1 MKPPSA
7 RLVGLF
13 VIGAVVLAVAAVL
26 TFASGSLFAS
36 RYSFVVYFQQSVAGL
51 DVGAP
56 VKFMGVRVGT
66 VRSVSLSLTDRERSL
81 DEVRIPVIFE
91 VDQNL
96 LLQRGLA
103 RLSLADTTRLRE
115 LIEEGMRVEL
125 GVESFVTGKKYI
137 SLVVRPDVVPD
148 LVNDPTV
155 PFVELPA
162 IRATGLE
169 DLESNV
175 RQALGRLVVLEVD
188 SVLNQVSRTLETLDR
203 VAGQDLTRTLDQLP
217 GTLARADSTLDA
229 LRVMALRMDTGME
242 PLQNTLTEALQGAN
256 GASLELRNTL
266 QALQD
271 VTGAESPLVARLEE
285 TLNRLGAAG
294 YAVEALAEYLSRN
307 PDAILRGR
315 PRPEG
320 R

>member
-1 MKPPSA
+1 MKTPSA

-26 TFASGSLFAS
+26 TFASGSLFSS
-36 RYSFVVYFQQSVAGL
+36 RFPFVVYFQQSVAGL

-91 VDQNL
+91 VDQTL
-96 LLQRGLA
+96 LLERGLA

-137 SLVVRPDVVPD
+137 SLVVRPDVIPD

-203 VAGQDLTRTLDQLP
+203 VAGQDLTRTLDRLP

-266 QALQD
+266 QALQE

-285 TLNRLGAAG
+285 TLDRLGAAG

-320 R
+320 G

>member
-36 RYSFVVYFQQSVAGL
+36 RYPFVVYFQQSVAGL

-115 LIEEGMRVEL
+115 LIEDGMRVEL

-229 LRVMALRMDTGME
+229 LRLMALRMDTGME

-256 GASLELRNTL
+256 EASLELRNTL

>member
-26 TFASGSLFAS
+26 TFASGSLFTS

-162 IRATGLE
+162 VRATGLE

-188 SVLNQVSRTLETLDR
+188 SVLNQITRTLETLDR
-203 VAGQDLTRTLDQLP
+203 LASQDLTRTLDQLP

-229 LRVMALRMDTGME
+229 LRVMALRVDTGME

-266 QALQD
+266 QALQA

-294 YAVEALAEYLSRN
+294 YAVEALADYLSRN

-315 PRPEG
+315 PQPEG

>member
-26 TFASGSLFAS
+26 TFASGSLFAN
-36 RYSFVVYFQQSVAGL
+36 RYPFVVYFQQSVAGL

-115 LIEEGMRVEL
+115 LIDDGMRVEL

-137 SLVVRPDVVPD
+137 SLVVRPDVIPD

-266 QALQD
+266 QALQE

>member
-36 RYSFVVYFQQSVAGL
+36 RYPFVVYFQQSVAGL

-91 VDQNL
+91 VDQTL

-103 RLSLADTTRLRE
+103 RLSLADTLRLRE

-137 SLVVRPDVVPD
+137 SLVVRPDVIPD

-188 SVLNQVSRTLETLDR
+188 SILNQVSRTLETLDR

-266 QALQD
+266 QALQV